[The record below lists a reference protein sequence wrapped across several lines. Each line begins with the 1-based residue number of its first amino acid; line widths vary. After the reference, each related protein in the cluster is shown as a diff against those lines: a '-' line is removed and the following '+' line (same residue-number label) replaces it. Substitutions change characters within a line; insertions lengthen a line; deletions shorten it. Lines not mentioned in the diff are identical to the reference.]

1 MFESLE
7 ITKMARAFAAHAGAR
22 LGVIAEN
29 VANADTPGFKS
40 RDLPD
45 FAQVWQQE
53 SGTQMRATRPGHL
66 GAALAGP
73 VNAAPVASAGGQASP
88 NGNTVSLQLEMLR
101 AAEVR
106 QDHEMALAIT
116 RNASSLTR
124 AALGLR

>member
-7 ITKMARAFAAHAGAR
+7 ISKMARAFAAHAGAR

-29 VANADTPGFKS
+29 VANADTPGFKA

-66 GAALAGP
+66 GATAVISG
-73 VNAAPVASAGGQASP
+73 NAAPVARVDGQASP

>member
-7 ITKMARAFAAHAGAR
+7 ISKMARAFAAHAGAR

-29 VANADTPGFKS
+29 VANADTPGFRA

-66 GAALAGP
+66 GAAPAVP
-73 VNAAPVASAGGQASP
+73 VNTAAVARADGQASP

>member
-7 ITKMARAFAAHAGAR
+7 LSKMARALAAHSGAR

-29 VANADTPGFKS
+29 VANADTPGFKA

-45 FAQVWQQE
+45 FAQIWRGE
-53 SGTQMRATRPGHL
+53 TGAGMRATRDGHL
-66 GAALAGP
+66 GAGP
-73 VNAAPVASAGGQASP
+73 SEAEAAPIRRDGPASP

-106 QDHEMALAIT
+106 QDHEMALAISSH
-116 RNASSLTR
+116 ASSLTR